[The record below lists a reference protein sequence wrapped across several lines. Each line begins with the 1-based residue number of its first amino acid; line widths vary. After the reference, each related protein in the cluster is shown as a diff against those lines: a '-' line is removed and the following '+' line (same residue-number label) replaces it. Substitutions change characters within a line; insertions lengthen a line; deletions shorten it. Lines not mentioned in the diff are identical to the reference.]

1 MAHKVVIVGLENLNL
16 GDRVIEDTCKY
27 LVKELSPDLKIKTM
41 NLFPEEELMED
52 FKSKYSKTDVLIEK
66 FSQKYGNNFI
76 CQMLDF
82 SKWYRFSKKG
92 TSVYK
97 YYEDNLKK
105 SKMVIIAGGGLI
117 KYSRENFW
125 NAIYSIISYCSR
137 ARIHVYFNAIGV
149 EGFDKSNFY
158 CQLLKYSLNKKCVKV
173 ISTRD
178 DIDTLKKYVSNKR
191 TELKVVGDPAL
202 WSCEKYNIQDIQKN
216 NLIGVGLIR
225 GKIFTDYGIDF
236 SEEQILQ
243 AYVGIIKELES
254 RGLRWQLFCNGL
266 KSDYRMGKDILNYLG
281 LPVEEQY
288 LAPRPTKAKSL
299 VKRISEYKAIIGA
312 RLHSNIIAAAYSV
325 PSVAL
330 VWNEKLKFFG
340 KQIEH
345 EERFFTKEDFKNPLC
360 VVNKLEQAMSEGY
373 DELIIQNL
381 KLSTRV
387 SLEDFINKELNNC
400 KK

>member
-1 MAHKVVIVGLENLNL
+1 MAHKVVIIGLENLNL
-16 GDRVIEDTCKY
+16 GDRIIEDTCKY
-27 LVKELSPDLKIKTM
+27 LVKNLAPDLKIKTM

-52 FKSKYSKTDVLIEK
+52 YKLKYPKTDVLIEK
-66 FSQKYGNNFI
+66 ISQRYGRNFI

-92 TSVYK
+92 TSVYR

-125 NAIYSIISYCSR
+125 NALYSIVSYCNK

-149 EGFDKSNFY
+149 EGFDKNNFY
-158 CQLLKYSLNKKCVKV
+158 CQLLKYSLSKKCVKV

-178 DIDTLKKYVSNKR
+178 DIETLKKYVSNKK

-202 WSCEKYNIQDIQKN
+202 WSVEKYELNDIQKN
-216 NLIGVGLIR
+216 DIVGVGLIR
-225 GKIFTDYGIDF
+225 GKIFTDYGTEF

-243 AYVGIIKELES
+243 AYVGIVKELES
-254 RGLRWQLFCNGL
+254 RGYKWQLFCNGL
-266 KSDYRMGKDILNYLG
+266 KSDYRMGKDILSFLG

-299 VKRISEYKAIIGA
+299 VKRISEYKGIIGA
-312 RLHSNIIAAAYSV
+312 RLHSNIISAAYGI
-325 PSVAL
+325 PSVSL
-330 VWNEKLKFFG
+330 VWNDKLKFFG
-340 KQIEH
+340 EQINH
-345 EERFFTKEDFKNPLC
+345 AERFFSKEDFENPKM
-360 VVNKLEQAMSEGY
+360 VVDKLELAMSEGY
-373 DELIIQNL
+373 DDLIIKNL
-381 KLSTRV
+381 KLSTKE
-387 SLEDFINKELNNC
+387 SLEKFINKELKNC

>member
-1 MAHKVVIVGLENLNL
+1 MAHKIVIIGLENLNL

-27 LVKELSPDLKIKTM
+27 LVKDLAPDLKIKTM
-41 NLFPEEELMED
+41 NLFPEEELLGD
-52 FKSKYSKTDVLIEK
+52 FQTKYPKTDVIIEK
-66 FSQKYGNNFI
+66 ISQKYGRNFI

-82 SKWYRFSKKG
+82 SKWYRYSKKG

-125 NAIYSIISYCSR
+125 NALYSIISYCSR
-137 ARIHVYFNAIGV
+137 ARIHVYFNAVGI

-158 CQLLKYSLNKKCVKV
+158 CRLLKYSLSKKCVKV

-178 DIDTLKKYVSNKR
+178 DIETLKKYVSNKK

-202 WSCEKYNIQDIQKN
+202 WSVEKYELNDIQKN
-216 NLIGVGLIR
+216 DIVGVGLIR
-225 GKIFTDYGIDF
+225 GKIFTDYGTEF

-243 AYVGIIKELES
+243 AYVGIVKELES
-254 RGLRWQLFCNGL
+254 RGYRWQLFCNGL
-266 KSDYRMGKDILNYLG
+266 KSDYKMGKDILNFLG

-312 RLHSNIIAAAYSV
+312 RLHSNIIAAAYNV

-330 VWNEKLKFFG
+330 IWNEKLKFFG
-340 KQIEH
+340 KQINH
-345 EERFFTKEDFKNPLC
+345 TERFFNKNDFQNPKF
-360 VVNKLEQAMSEGY
+360 VVDKLEQAMFEGY
-373 DELIIQNL
+373 NEPVIKNL
-381 KLSTRV
+381 KLSTKE
-387 SLEDFINKELNNC
+387 SLQKFINKELRNC